1 MTRVRL
7 FYDGD
12 RIVAVEAKGHT
23 GFDHSGKDIVCA
35 AVSAIVQTALLAL
48 DKVAHAQLDMTEREG
63 FLRYKITSADQKTL
77 ETSDIILRAMK
88 VGLQDISSGY
98 PSYIKLE
105 ETKNVY

>member
-1 MTRVRL
+1 MTTVRL
-7 FYDGD
+7 FYAGE
-12 RIVAVEAKGHT
+12 RIIAVEAKGHT
-23 GFDHSGKDIVCA
+23 GFDQSGRDIVCA

-48 DKVAHAQLDMTEREG
+48 DKVAHAATEKTEREG
-63 FLRYKITSADQKTL
+63 YLRCKITSSDSKTL
-77 ETSDIILRAMK
+77 DTSDIILKAMK